1 MEEELKNLRGNGWAV
16 PVRKKN
22 QPTCKAH
29 NLWKRLKKK
38 RWSAFKPFKQRC
50 FLFCLTVVSI
60 YSPFC
65 TMILAVTV
73 RGTCLCSRAADVL
86 HALDAA
92 DAAVGNFGAGQTYV
106 VPETPLTVKPAARA
120 YNKSFTLILLK
131 EFFCCEALTFAFRYL
146 YIFFCT

>member
-1 MEEELKNLRGNGWAV
+1 
-16 PVRKKN
+16 
-22 QPTCKAH
+22 
-29 NLWKRLKKK
+29 
-38 RWSAFKPFKQRC
+38 
-50 FLFCLTVVSI
+50 
-60 YSPFC
+60 
-65 TMILAVTV
+65 MILAVTV

-131 EFFCCEALTFAFRYL
+131 AFFVAKR
-146 YIFFCT
+146 